1 MPSKAGARV
10 NLRVWIK
17 KVDCV
22 PWNQLKLPAASVGIE
37 EALLIDTVFP
47 SALPSLTEVPAAE
60 IRCALFSFSSPLFL
74 LLAYLTQFISGR

>member
-22 PWNQLKLPAASVGIE
+22 PWNELKLTAASVGIE
-37 EALLIDTVFP
+37 EASLIDTVFP
-47 SALPSLTEVPAAE
+47 SALPSLTEVPAGE
-60 IRCALFSFSSPLFL
+60 IRCAFYSLFHHPFSSSSP
-74 LLAYLTQFISGR
+74 I